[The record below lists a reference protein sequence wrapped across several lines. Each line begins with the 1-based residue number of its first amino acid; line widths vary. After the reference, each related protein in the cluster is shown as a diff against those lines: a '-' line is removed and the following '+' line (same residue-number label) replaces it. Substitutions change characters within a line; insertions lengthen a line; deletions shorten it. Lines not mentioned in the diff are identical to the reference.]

1 MAAEMVERELL
12 IVNELGLHARA
23 AAKLVH
29 VASSFRC
36 RVVVVAGGEEVD
48 AKSILGLLLLAAPV
62 GSRLLVR
69 CDGPDESAA
78 IEGIAAL
85 VADRFGESR

>member
-1 MAAEMVERELL
+1 MVERELA

-29 VASSFRC
+29 TASGFRSH
-36 RVVVVAGGEEVD
+36 VLVVAGGEEVD
-48 AKSILGLLLLAAPV
+48 AKSILGLLLLAVPV
-62 GSRLLVR
+62 GSRIVVR
-69 CDGPDESAA
+69 CDGPDEDAA
-78 IEGIAAL
+78 LAAIAAL

>member
-1 MAAEMVERELL
+1 MVERELA

-36 RVVVVAGGEEVD
+36 RVIVVSGDEEVD
-48 AKSILGLLLLAAPV
+48 AKSILGLLLLAAPM
-62 GSRLLVR
+62 GSRLRVR
-69 CDGPDESAA
+69 CDGPDEASA
-78 IEGIAAL
+78 IESIAAL
-85 VADRFGESR
+85 IADRFGESR